1 MNVENLSDM
10 FMYTDEVQIISSTK
24 KSDKFNPRFLHEL
37 IDDLYDGQSE
47 DVRKF
52 ITEEILLDSN
62 NKGTFWERCLAKHM
76 PHTILLG
83 KNTWYK
89 DFSDGTDAKFATAV
103 RYASGVFQ
111 ASIGIENKTGPLRI
125 CMAAPGQKH
134 RKVFFMLIP
143 YEFYSTRNPTSPLKV
158 TFESFRPIGEIW
170 DQFQCS
176 WEKVISPVATVDKN
190 TKVVYTD
197 EYQLLLDSHEIRTN

>member
-1 MNVENLSDM
+1 M
-10 FMYTDEVQIISSTK
+10 FEYTDEVRAVRATK
-24 KSDKFNPRFLHEL
+24 KSDKFNPKFLHEL
-37 IDDLYDGQSE
+37 IDDLYADQSK

-62 NKGTFWERCLAKHM
+62 NKGTFWERCLAKNM
-76 PHTILLG
+76 PHTTLLG
-83 KNTWYK
+83 KNTWHK

-111 ASIGIENKTGPLRI
+111 ASIGIQNKTGPLRV
-125 CMAAPGQKH
+125 CMAAPGQTH
-134 RKVFFMLIP
+134 RKLFFMLIP

-170 DQFQCS
+170 DAFQVT
-176 WEKVISPVATVDKN
+176 WEQVISPVLKVDKN
-190 TKVVYTD
+190 KEIVYTD